1 MQKSSRL
8 LLPVAPVVL
17 PASRQHHFRSVGAWD
32 LDVSKLSP
40 KSHGSADSAKL
51 VSLRIGRSAPS
62 GRTDLISGAQLVRD
76 CSTAAPHTARLEKM
90 SPSGVIFPSPA
101 FLMNTK

>member
-17 PASRQHHFRSVGAWD
+17 PASRQHHFRSVGALD
-32 LDVSKLSP
+32 IDVSKLPP
-40 KSHGSADSAKL
+40 KSHGSADS
-51 VSLRIGRSAPS
+51 
-62 GRTDLISGAQLVRD
+62 AQLVRD